1 LLVVKAEAEKKTSLE
16 SHAGFLENLLQL
28 LFPERCLLCRRLLAT
43 ASARPLCLNCDSSAW
58 PVGVVCPCCGT
69 FGQSKTPQCGCR
81 QSDYP
86 LQGLFALSFYEGR
99 WRALLH
105 DLKYR
110 GRRSLARPLGRWL
123 ARELLLQGCFQP
135 HVVVPVPLHRNRER
149 ERGFNQ
155 SALLARQVAKELSIP
170 FASLLI
176 RKRETESQTKISR
189 RERLLNVRGAFF
201 CSPEI
206 EAGTKILLIDDIFS
220 TGATMSE
227 AAKCLRLNGAI
238 VYGAVVAFNPPRQS
252 S

>member
-1 LLVVKAEAEKKTSLE
+1 VVKAEAENRTSSE
-16 SHAGFLENLLQL
+16 SHSGLLEKFLQL
-28 LFPERCLLCRRLLAT
+28 LFPERCLFCRRLLAP

-58 PVGVVCPCCGT
+58 PVGVVCPRCGT
-69 FGQSKTPQCGCR
+69 FGQRETLQCGCR

-99 WRALLH
+99 WRVLLH

-110 GRRSLARPLGRWL
+110 GRRSLARPFGRWL

-135 HVVVPVPLHRNRER
+135 QMVVPVPLHRNRER

-170 FASLLI
+170 FASSLI
-176 RKRETESQTKISR
+176 RKRETESQTLISR
-189 RERLLNVRGAFF
+189 RERLLNVRGAFS
-201 CSPEI
+201 CSPEF

-227 AAKCLRLNGAI
+227 AAKCLRLHGAL
-238 VYGAVVAFNPPRQS
+238 VYGAVVAFNPPHQS